1 MRSIASR
8 SAWALSSSPV
18 SQLAARLALLLTL
31 ALCAAWCTANPL
43 AAAVPEKVY
52 LTVDEAL
59 ALAFPGAKL
68 AKETVYLTDEQR
80 ARAAKL
86 CGEDVELKIARPYV
100 ARVDGKVIGTAYIDV
115 HRVRALKE
123 TLLVVVDPEGKVA
136 RIEVLAFGEPLEYVP
151 KAEWYAQFT
160 GKVLDDE
167 LNLRRSIRGIAGA
180 SLSARATTDCVRR
193 VLALHTA
200 LLPQP
205 RPEPAPQ
212 PLPQPTPEP
221 TPEPKPAPQPVPAPV
236 PAPVPTPAAKKS

>member
-8 SAWALSSSPV
+8 SAWALSS
-18 SQLAARLALLLTL
+18 RLACLLAL
-31 ALCAAWCTANPL
+31 ALCAAWGTAAPL
-43 AAAVPEKVY
+43 AAALPEKVY

-59 ALAFPGAKL
+59 ALAFPGATL

-100 ARVDGKVIGTAYIDV
+100 ARVEGKVVGTAYIDV

-123 TLLVVVDPEGKVA
+123 TLLVVVDPAGKVA

-160 GKVLDDE
+160 GKALDDE

-193 VLALHTA
+193 VLALHAA
-200 LLPQP
+200 LSPEPSPAPSPKPQP
-205 RPEPAPQ
+205 QPEPVPAPQ
-212 PLPQPTPEP
+212 P
-221 TPEPKPAPQPVPAPV
+221 APSPAPV
-236 PAPVPTPAAKKS
+236 PAPAAKKS